1 MTKRVLNV
9 GGGNKKV
16 AIPPYY
22 GNWEHLLLDID
33 PVVSPDVCMD
43 ARELSSLPAEQY
55 DAIYCS
61 HNLEHYFSHD
71 VQRVLSGFSHVLKSD
86 GFAEVRV
93 PDIGAVM
100 REVVEKN
107 LDIDDVLYNS
117 GMGPILVKDVLY
129 GYGKQIEESGVDFYA
144 HKTGFTRK
152 SLANAFKRSGFTVVV
167 SVPGRNREIAFIGF
181 KQTPNDSQCDIFK
194 IPKVTVELS

>member
-9 GGGNKKV
+9 GGGSKKV

-22 GNWEHLLLDID
+22 GDWEHLLLDID

-43 ARELSSLPAEQY
+43 ARELSSLPADQY

-61 HNLEHYFSHD
+61 HNLEHYFAHD
-71 VQRVLSGFSHVLKSD
+71 VQKVLSGFSHVLKTD

-93 PDIGAVM
+93 PDIGGLM
-100 REVVEKN
+100 KEVVEKN

-117 GMGPILVKDVLY
+117 GMGPILVRDVLY
-129 GYGKQIEESGVDFYA
+129 GYGKQIETSGVDFYA

-152 SLANAFKRSGFTVVV
+152 SLANAFKRAGFHTIV
-167 SVPGRNREIAFIGF
+167 SIPGRNREIAFIGF
-181 KQTPNDSQCDIFK
+181 KQEPNPNQIKMFKAQSESAKIF
-194 IPKVTVELS
+194 

>member
-1 MTKRVLNV
+1 MTMRVLNV

-16 AIPPYY
+16 AIPPWY
-22 GNWEHLLLDID
+22 GDWEHLLLDID

-43 ARELSSLPAEQY
+43 ARELSSLTADQY

-61 HNLEHYFSHD
+61 HNLEHYFAHD
-71 VQRVLSGFSHVLKSD
+71 VPIVLSGFAHVLKSD

-100 REVVEKN
+100 REFVEKN

-117 GMGPILVKDVLY
+117 GKGPILVKDVIY
-129 GYGKQIEESGVDFYA
+129 GHGRQIKESGVDFYA

-152 SLANAFKRSGFTVVV
+152 SLANAFRHSGFTVVV
-167 SVPGRNREIAFIGF
+167 SIPGRNREIAFIGF
-181 KQTPNDSQCDIFK
+181 KQKPNELQCDMFK
-194 IPKVTVELS
+194 IPKTDLV

>member
-22 GNWEHLLLDID
+22 GDWEHLLLDID
-33 PVVSPDVCMD
+33 SAVSPDVCMD

-71 VQRVLSGFSHVLKSD
+71 VQKVLAGFSHVLKSD

-100 REVVEKN
+100 REVVARN

-117 GMGPILVKDVLY
+117 GMGPILVKDVFY
-129 GYGKQIEESGVDFYA
+129 GLGKQIEESGVDFYA

-152 SLANAFKRSGFTVVV
+152 SLANAFKRAGFTAIV

-181 KQTPNDSQCDIFK
+181 KQKPNAYQCEIFK
-194 IPKVTVELS
+194 IPRKSIDNL